1 MSCELHGAGA
11 GGRARSWRQSRPWRP
26 RQGWR
31 FWIWKAPDGA
41 AALLWWS
48 PRLRSAAVAPG
59 VDCELL
65 AAGWNRSRA
74 PSAQPLALRRAL
86 VPGPGL
92 AIMPGALW
100 PLGLS
105 PVRPPPQQ
113 MRPHAAPVPS
123 GAPGPMRPHHA
134 ADAMR
139 PRARAACG
147 MRPPAMRPCH
157 VAPAA
162 TATPFAGPCDM
173 RHAARPITGNMPSH
187 IVRGAACGPMRLNAA
202 QKPRPSLPLPV
213 ISPLIANS

>member
-113 MRPHAAPVPS
+113 MRPHAAPV
-123 GAPGPMRPHHA
+123 APGPMRPPTMRPTQCDPVPVRRAPPRHA
-134 ADAMR
+134 ALPCGPGGDGDPIRGSMR
-139 PRARAACG
+139 HATCGAPHHWQYAIAHRAGCG
-147 MRPPAMRPCH
+147 MRP
-157 VAPAA
+157 
-162 TATPFAGPCDM
+162 
-173 RHAARPITGNMPSH
+173 
-187 IVRGAACGPMRLNAA
+187 NAA
-202 QKPRPSLPLPV
+202 QCGPEIPPLP
-213 ISPLIANS
+213 SPSSY